1 MSQDVL
7 ERVIKVTCAQ
17 LNKQPSEVTAASA
30 FMEDLGA
37 DSLDVVEIVMA
48 LEDEFGVE
56 IPDTDVT
63 NIKTV
68 GDAADYVS
76 KKSE

>member
-1 MSQDVL
+1 M
-7 ERVIKVTCAQ
+7 
-17 LNKQPSEVTAASA
+17 NKQPSEVTAESA

-68 GDAADYVS
+68 GDAGEYVS
-76 KKSE
+76 KKTE

>member
-17 LNKQPSEVTAASA
+17 LNKQPSEVTAESA

-63 NIKTV
+63 SIKTV
-68 GDAADYVS
+68 GDAAEYVS
-76 KKSE
+76 KKSG

>member
-1 MSQDVL
+1 MSQDVS

-17 LNKQPSEVTAASA
+17 LNKQPSEVTAESA

-68 GDAADYVS
+68 GDAAEYVS
-76 KKSE
+76 KKTG

>member
-17 LNKQPSEVTAASA
+17 LNKQPSEVTAESA

-68 GDAADYVS
+68 GDAGEYVS
-76 KKSE
+76 KKTE